1 MTCSNRVVAVYGS
14 ISNGILAVHG
24 YNSTVLT
31 RLEVINGGE
40 VALLTAHFLVE
51 LLPNNKCYLINFCK

>member
-1 MTCSNRVVAVYGS
+1 MTSSNKVVAVYGS

-24 YNSTVLT
+24 YNSTVLA

-40 VALLTAHFLVE
+40 VTLISSYFLVE